1 MVYTSFTENPFETL
15 RVKREKNFWG
25 FLYIFSWWMVDD
37 SMIQPPQ
44 KKKHVLNHVRWMAVW
59 NMANVWMAA
68 WNLLSFAFVLKASNE
83 LPIRLSESCA
93 MLPSQHL
100 PS

>member
-1 MVYTSFTENPFETL
+1 MEHGKCLDGSMELTE
-15 RVKREKNFWG
+15 
-25 FLYIFSWWMVDD
+25 
-37 SMIQPPQ
+37 
-44 KKKHVLNHVRWMAVW
+44 
-59 NMANVWMAA
+59 
-68 WNLLSFAFVLKASNE
+68 FAFVLKASNE